1 MGIFGTDYESI
12 GDMFDGGGPGQSG
25 DTYDNDNDPNNEVTG
40 IAAFSN
46 TITGNSHA
54 NDGYGDDNSS
64 GQSPN
69 YQVTM
74 NDPSNGGQSNKV
86 VGAAP
91 TGIAAAIGFASPVG
105 VIGKLSGWANGLD
118 PEADINREGAGVVDG
133 RQVYVNEKG
142 MQYSYNFL
150 GLPYEVKVQGDKVVD
165 ALSIKGDDGMT
176 GYERM
181 AQEARDRGDNDE
193 ADRIMEEA
201 ANNAIDEPT
210 DDMALTPENI
220 LKWAQMSGVVT
231 SNEEIKDILADPEA
245 FLKNK
250 GINLS
255 DKIPEL
261 KEALG
266 TTLDPNNPNYT
277 LGDSPAYDATTVD
290 NTATADGNI
299 VGTTTGYTA
308 TTTAD
313 QMGTDAT
320 TVNAATGTVSDES
333 LIDPMSNQIDVE
345 GAATGKTVLGKALDG
360 FATQNI
366 SMIIDTSTVEGKLL
380 AQKLGEGN
388 YTDSKA
394 TVLGQ
399 MEIISKEFKDA
410 NGNPRIPTW
419 AQGQAREISRMMA
432 FSGVT
437 GTAATA
443 AMSNAIMEATLG
455 VAQQEAQFFQTLTI
469 KNLDNRQQSIINK
482 ANILAQFEVA
492 NLDARQAALVNN
504 AQAFLKTDLQNLT
517 NEQQAEV
524 INTQA
529 MVNALL
535 TDQAAI
541 NSQRLFTAE
550 TANDFEKFY
559 DNMNTQIQ
567 QYNAT
572 QINAMAQ
579 FNAGEENAAARFNA
593 DLENQRQQFYANMQ
607 YNIDLANA
615 KWRQTIE
622 TTNTTM
628 AFEAASTDVKNTL
641 DITNEAMNQL
651 WDRVDSMLDYFFK
664 GASTEASLEAQI
676 LAAELAAQAGQ
687 KSSSGGIWS
696 VLGAWAG
703 SGFKLPS
710 DQRLKKNIEVYDTLP
725 TGVKVYVW
733 EWNEEAK
740 RIGADKYPG
749 FGVIAQEIQ
758 KTHPEA
764 VFEGDNGYLMVN
776 YGKVL

>member
-1 MGIFGTDYESI
+1 
-12 GDMFDGGGPGQSG
+12 
-25 DTYDNDNDPNNEVTG
+25 
-40 IAAFSN
+40 
-46 TITGNSHA
+46 
-54 NDGYGDDNSS
+54 
-64 GQSPN
+64 
-69 YQVTM
+69 
-74 NDPSNGGQSNKV
+74 
-86 VGAAP
+86 
-91 TGIAAAIGFASPVG
+91 
-105 VIGKLSGWANGLD
+105 
-118 PEADINREGAGVVDG
+118 
-133 RQVYVNEKG
+133 

-181 AQEARDRGDNDE
+181 AKEARDRGDNDE

-266 TTLDPNNPNYT
+266 TTLDPNNPNYA

-290 NTATADGNI
+290 NTATVDGNV

-313 QMGTDAT
+313 KMGTDAT

-541 NSQRLFTAE
+541 NAQRLFTAE

-559 DNMNTQIQ
+559 DNLNTQIQ

-710 DQRLKKNIEVYDTLP
+710 DKRLKKNIEVYDTLP